1 MEAGVSFSAPL
12 SVLWMRLSVS
22 LAQADGFGVSL
33 QQSVLLKFH
42 LFTNSL
48 CQTCEFAA
56 RVSKRGL
63 FVTSAF
69 CDLMQCTE
77 KMHFYL

>member
-12 SVLWMRLSVS
+12 SVLWMRLSVP

-42 LFTNSL
+42 SFTNCL

-56 RVSKRGL
+56 CAGKRGL

-69 CDLMQCTE
+69 CDLM
-77 KMHFYL
+77 